1 MPYQNYRKN
10 YKKNFIQKK
19 KWASIMKDI
28 PSTNVQIP
36 GQSTGGAVATIVAN
50 AADSAV
56 PTPTIIKVKHV
67 RVAFDFTSA
76 QYYFNGGFLC
86 IMFVP
91 QGITPDAGTPL
102 LHPRMDYGLK
112 GIELDAQTP
121 AGKQVM
127 LSSNLSRNLNSGDS
141 IVLLWSARN
150 TTEGA
155 IGVTYYARTSCVVRN
170 N

>member
-1 MPYQNYRKN
+1 
-10 YKKNFIQKK
+10 
-19 KWASIMKDI
+19 MKDI

-91 QGITPDAGTPL
+91 QGVHPMLVLHCCTPN
-102 LHPRMDYGLK
+102 GLWP
-112 GIELDAQTP
+112 GR
-121 AGKQVM
+121 V
-127 LSSNLSRNLNSGDS
+127 LN
-141 IVLLWSARN
+141 
-150 TTEGA
+150 
-155 IGVTYYARTSCVVRN
+155 
-170 N
+170 

>member
-91 QGITPDAGTPL
+91 QELHLMLVLHCCTPN
-102 LHPRMDYGLK
+102 GLWP
-112 GIELDAQTP
+112 GR
-121 AGKQVM
+121 V
-127 LSSNLSRNLNSGDS
+127 LN
-141 IVLLWSARN
+141 
-150 TTEGA
+150 
-155 IGVTYYARTSCVVRN
+155 
-170 N
+170 

>member
-1 MPYQNYRKN
+1 MFKFLV
-10 YKKNFIQKK
+10 K
-19 KWASIMKDI
+19 
-28 PSTNVQIP
+28 VL
-36 GQSTGGAVATIVAN
+36 VVLLTIVAN

-102 LHPRMDYGLK
+102 LHPNGLW
-112 GIELDAQTP
+112 P
-121 AGKQVM
+121 
-127 LSSNLSRNLNSGDS
+127 
-141 IVLLWSARN
+141 
-150 TTEGA
+150 EG
-155 IGVTYYARTSCVVRN
+155 Y
-170 N
+170 

>member
-76 QYYFNGGFLC
+76 QYYFNGGFLYYVC
-86 IMFVP
+86 PTGNYTRCWYSIV
-91 QGITPDAGTPL
+91 A
-102 LHPRMDYGLK
+102 PRMDYGL
-112 GIELDAQTP
+112 
-121 AGKQVM
+121 
-127 LSSNLSRNLNSGDS
+127 
-141 IVLLWSARN
+141 
-150 TTEGA
+150 EG
-155 IGVTYYARTSCVVRN
+155 Y
-170 N
+170 

>member
-1 MPYQNYRKN
+1 
-10 YKKNFIQKK
+10 
-19 KWASIMKDI
+19 MKDI

-91 QGITPDAGTPL
+91 REYT
-102 LHPRMDYGLK
+102 RCWY
-112 GIELDAQTP
+112 
-121 AGKQVM
+121 
-127 LSSNLSRNLNSGDS
+127 S
-141 IVLLWSARN
+141 IVAPPNGLWPGRVLN
-150 TTEGA
+150 
-155 IGVTYYARTSCVVRN
+155 
-170 N
+170 

>member
-1 MPYQNYRKN
+1 
-10 YKKNFIQKK
+10 
-19 KWASIMKDI
+19 MKDI

-91 QGITPDAGTPL
+91 QE
-102 LHPRMDYGLK
+102 LHP
-112 GIELDAQTP
+112 
-121 AGKQVM
+121 M
-127 LSSNLSRNLNSGDS
+127 L
-141 IVLLWSARN
+141 VLHCCTLEWIMA
-150 TTEGA
+150 
-155 IGVTYYARTSCVVRN
+155 
-170 N
+170 